1 MRPVRTRRRVLESL
15 AKAKALVAVKVENRL
30 QHHAL
35 CEAVLHQI
43 DATFLALVR
52 QVGDAHGFKPE
63 QIGSLD
69 DLIAQLVQRDLVS
82 LEVQRMQTLV
92 TDPEGWWSAFRTH
105 CAKVSCPDDASGT
118 ADTDR
123 IPLTDTASVD
133 RLKNERYSEWVEE
146 LSDLVAEFQIRF
158 DES

>member
-30 QHHAL
+30 EHHAL

-43 DATFLALVR
+43 DATFVALIR

-63 QIGSLD
+63 NIGCLD
-69 DLIAQLVQRDLVS
+69 DLIAQLEQRNLVS
-82 LEVQRMQTLV
+82 LEVQRTQILV

-105 CAKVSCPDDASGT
+105 CAKVSCPDEAPGI

-123 IPLTDTASVD
+123 IPLTDTTGVD
-133 RLKNERYSEWVEE
+133 RLKNERYSEWVEG
-146 LSDLVAEFQIRF
+146 LSDLVAEFQVRF

>member
-30 QHHAL
+30 EHHAL

-43 DATFLALVR
+43 DATFVALIR

-63 QIGSLD
+63 NIGCLD
-69 DLIAQLVQRDLVS
+69 DLIAQLEQRNLVS
-82 LEVQRMQTLV
+82 LEVQRMQILV

-105 CAKVSCPDDASGT
+105 CAKVSCPDEAPGI

-123 IPLTDTASVD
+123 IPLTDTTGVD
-133 RLKNERYSEWVEE
+133 RLKNERYSEWVEG
-146 LSDLVAEFQIRF
+146 LSDLVAEFQVRF

>member
-43 DATFLALVR
+43 DATLLALIR

-63 QIGSLD
+63 NIGSLD
-69 DLIAQLVQRDLVS
+69 DLIVQLVQRDLVS
-82 LEVQRMQTLV
+82 LEVRGCRHWSQTRRL
-92 TDPEGWWSAFRTH
+92 
-105 CAKVSCPDDASGT
+105 
-118 ADTDR
+118 
-123 IPLTDTASVD
+123 VD
-133 RLKNERYSEWVEE
+133 RVSNTLRQVGC
-146 LSDLVAEFQIRF
+146 
-158 DES
+158 

>member
-1 MRPVRTRRRVLESL
+1 M
-15 AKAKALVAVKVENRL
+15 AKTKALVAVKVENRL

-52 QVGDAHGFKPE
+52 QVGDAHGLKPE
-63 QIGSLD
+63 HIGSLD

-82 LEVQRMQTLV
+82 LEVQRMHTLV
-92 TDPEGWWSAFRTH
+92 TDPEGGARFNTLRQ
-105 CAKVSCPDDASGT
+105 VSCPDDASGT

-123 IPLTDTASVD
+123 IPLTDTLGVD
-133 RLKNERYSEWVEE
+133 RLKNARYSEWVEE
-146 LSDLVAEFQIRF
+146 LRF
-158 DES
+158 SGRVPGKVR

>member
-1 MRPVRTRRRVLESL
+1 MRPVKTRRRVLESL
-15 AKAKALVAVKVENRL
+15 AKAKALAAVRVENRL

-43 DATFLALVR
+43 DATFLALIQ

-63 QIGSLD
+63 NIGCLD

-105 CAKVSCPDDASGT
+105 FAKVSCPDEAPGI

-123 IPLTDTASVD
+123 IPLTDTTGVD
-133 RLKNERYSEWVEE
+133 RLKNERYSEWVEG
-146 LSDLVAEFQIRF
+146 LSDLVAEFQVRF

>member
-43 DATFLALVR
+43 NTTFLALIR
-52 QVGDAHGFKPE
+52 QIGDAHGFKPE
-63 QIGSLD
+63 NIGSLD
-69 DLIAQLVQRDLVS
+69 DLIAQLEQRDLVS

-92 TDPEGWWSAFRTH
+92 TDPEGWWIAFRTH
-105 CAKVSCPDDASGT
+105 YAMVSCPDEASGT

-123 IPLTDTASVD
+123 IPLTDTTGID

-146 LSDLVAEFQIRF
+146 LSDLVAEFQVRF

>member
-15 AKAKALVAVKVENRL
+15 AKAKALVEIRVENRL

-43 DATFLALVR
+43 NATFLALIR
-52 QVGDAHGFKPE
+52 QVGDSHGFKPE
-63 QIGSLD
+63 NIGGLD
-69 DLIAQLVQRDLVS
+69 DLVAQLRKRELVS
-82 LEVQRMQTLV
+82 LEAQRMQIFV
-92 TDPEGWWSAFRTH
+92 TDLEGWWSVFRTH
-105 CAKVSCPDDASGT
+105 FAEVSCPDEISGT
-118 ADTDR
+118 ADIEL
-123 IPLTDTASVD
+123 IPLTDHSARD

-146 LSDLVAEFQIRF
+146 LSDLVEEFQFTF